1 MYSVSFDLETIT
13 PLFMAGADGKTPELR
28 PSSFKGMMR
37 FWWRAMRAE
46 NDINKLAKD
55 EAVIFGGTNKGEG
68 KSKFSIRISKRD
80 VKRDA
85 NLKEY
90 AKIQRYPGV
99 GYLLYSTFMQKNR
112 EKAYF
117 KHDSQFRL
125 EIFSPEIDSLH
136 QAEAAFWLSVN
147 FGGFGTRSRRGGGNF
162 AVNDCHGTDN
172 EHTMLL
178 KKRYIPKDNIQS
190 FLTEG
195 YEGVKKIIAQ
205 NKTSKYSNL
214 SGVTIFTG
222 QSHESWQGAL
232 NSAGAPLMDYRAK
245 KRPDY
250 DIFADYLTGNT
261 NNNELERV
269 KFGLPL
275 GGRFNNNPAVKGR
288 SFNIAPKV
296 DKNLTRRASPL
307 IIKIVKNNNSKN
319 NKPYVP
325 VLVLLSGVFL
335 PNDVELIIKETG
347 KTKTNKKPVFKK
359 YTNVDIIRDFI
370 DTKLPSFSEV
380 TL

>member
-1 MYSVSFDLETIT
+1 MYKISFDLETIT
-13 PLFMAGADGKTPELR
+13 PLFMSGADGKTPELR
-28 PSSFKGMMR
+28 PPSFKGMMR

-46 NDINKLAKD
+46 NDIDTLAKD
-55 EAVIFGGTNKGEG
+55 EAKIFGGTGKVKG
-68 KSKFSIRISKRD
+68 KSKILIRMSKRK
-80 VKRDA
+80 VKEGT
-85 NLKEY
+85 NIKKY
-90 AKIQRYPGV
+90 AKIQNHPGV
-99 GYLLYSTFMQKNR
+99 GYLLYSAFMQK
-112 EKAYF
+112 KAYF
-117 KHDSQFRL
+117 EHGSKFRL
-125 EIFSPEIDSLH
+125 EISSPEIDSLH

-162 AVNDCHGTDN
+162 AVNDCRGKDD
-172 EHTMLL
+172 EHTILL

-195 YEGVKKIIAQ
+195 YEEAKKTITQ
-205 NKTSKYSNL
+205 NKTNKYSNL
-214 SGVTIFTG
+214 SGATIFTG
-222 QSHESWQGAL
+222 QGYENWQKAL
-232 NSAGAPLMDYRAK
+232 DSVGMPLMDYRAK

-250 DIFADYLTGNT
+250 DIFADYLTGST

-296 DKNLTRRASPL
+296 DKKFTRRGSPL

-335 PNDVELIIKETG
+335 PNDAELRIKETG
-347 KTKTNKKPVFKK
+347 KTKTKKKPIPMK
-359 YTNVDIIRDFI
+359 YTHVDIIRNFI

-380 TL
+380 KI

>member
-1 MYSVSFDLETIT
+1 MYKISFDLETIT
-13 PLFMAGADGKTPELR
+13 PLFMAGADRKTPELR
-28 PSSFKGMMR
+28 PPSFKGMMR
-37 FWWRAMRAE
+37 FWWRAMRAD
-46 NDINKLAKD
+46 NDWEQLAKD
-55 EAVIFGGTNKGEG
+55 EAKIFGGTGKGEG
-68 KSKFSIRISKRD
+68 KSKISIRISKSNAKKD
-80 VKRDA
+80 T

-90 AKIQRYPGV
+90 AEIKSYPGV

-117 KHDSQFRL
+117 EHDSQFRL
-125 EIFSPEIDSLH
+125 EISSSEIDSLH

-147 FGGFGTRSRRGGGNF
+147 FGGFGTRSRRGGGNL
-162 AVNDCHGTDN
+162 AVINCRGIDDD
-172 EHTMLL
+172 HTKLL
-178 KKRYIPKDNIQS
+178 KKRYMPKNNIQS

-195 YEGVKKIIAQ
+195 YKEAKKTITQ
-205 NKTSKYSNL
+205 YKTNRYSNL
-214 SGVTIFTG
+214 SGATIFIG
-222 QSHESWQGAL
+222 QVHENWQKAL
-232 NSAGAPLMDYRAK
+232 DSVGMPLMDYRAK

-250 DIFADYLTGNT
+250 DIFADYLTGST

-296 DKNLTRRASPL
+296 GKDFTRRGSPL
-307 IIKIVKNNNSKN
+307 IIKVLKNNNSKS

-325 VLVLLSGVFL
+325 VLVLLTGVFL
-335 PNDVELIIKETG
+335 PNEVKIIIKETG
-347 KTKTNKKPVFKK
+347 KTRTRKPISKE

-370 DTKLPSFSEV
+370 GTKLPSFSGV